1 MEARLFGLT
10 TKEIRLLAYQ
20 LAEKNQINHPFAKEN
35 DQAGLDWMY
44 NFMKRHPDL
53 SIRKPEATSAARAS
67 GFNPTAVGKFYTLLS
82 GIIDTHKLQASQIYN
97 VDETGITCV
106 PKTQSKVVACRG
118 RRQVGALTS
127 AERGQTVTVEICMCA
142 DGSFMPPMLI
152 FPRVRSKP
160 ELIDGAPPGSW
171 AEVHPSGWIQSDLF
185 LKWFEKFI
193 VFSRASN
200 TNRVLLLLDGHATHT
215 KNIALIDKAR
225 EAGVILLCFPP
236 HCTHKLQPLD
246 VAFMKPLSIYYCDEV
261 KKWLREHAS
270 EHRVVTHYQ
279 IASLLGKA
287 YLKAATMT
295 TAINGFKATGIWPL
309 DPNNFNESD
318 FLASAT
324 TEIELENQEK
334 DGSIEE
340 NIPHTSTSSPGC
352 TNSNKTA
359 VSIDEYIPLT
369 PTHSSLPGCSHW
381 SQPFPNSSPED
392 LMPIPKSNKT
402 TKRNSRRRGKTA
414 ILTESPYKNELLAL
428 SINKTSI
435 TSVKRSISL
444 NNTLEETKKKKV
456 MTRSSKDK
464 KLKKKKNQ
472 IPLSSSENEDEE
484 NDDDICF
491 YCNELY
497 SKSIDGWI
505 KCSLCKRWAHNL
517 CAGIDEEEDSIF
529 VCEFCL

>member
-1 MEARLFGLT
+1 MESRLFGLT

-44 NFMKRHPDL
+44 SFMKRHPDL

-67 GFNPTAVGKFYTLLS
+67 GFNPTVVGKFYTLLS
-82 GIIDTHKLQASQIYN
+82 GIIDTQKLQASQIYN
-97 VDETGITCV
+97 VNETGITCV
-106 PKTQSKVVACRG
+106 SKTQSKIVACRG

-171 AEVHPSGWIQSDLF
+171 AEVHPSGWIQSDIF
-185 LKWFEKFI
+185 LKWFEKFV
-193 VFSRASN
+193 VFSRAAK
-200 TNRVLLLLDGHATHT
+200 TNRVLVLLDGHTTHT

-225 EAGVILLCFPP
+225 DAGVILLCFPP

-295 TAINGFKATGIWPL
+295 TAINGFRATGIWPL
-309 DPNNFNESD
+309 DPNHFNKSD

-324 TEIELENQEK
+324 TEIELENQENV
-334 DGSIEE
+334 SIET
-340 NIPHTSTSSPGC
+340 NILHTSTPIPGVS
-352 TNSNKTA
+352 NSKETA
-359 VSIDEYIPLT
+359 VSIYESIPFT
-369 PTHSSLPGCSHW
+369 PTHSSSPGCSHW
-381 SQPFPNSSPED
+381 SQPFPNSSLED

-428 SINKTSI
+428 SSNNTSN
-435 TSVKRSISL
+435 TSVKRSLSL
-444 NNTLEETKKKKV
+444 NKPSEKKE
-456 MTRSSKDK
+456 R
-464 KLKKKKNQ
+464 L
-472 IPLSSSENEDEE
+472 
-484 NDDDICF
+484 
-491 YCNELY
+491 
-497 SKSIDGWI
+497 
-505 KCSLCKRWAHNL
+505 
-517 CAGIDEEEDSIF
+517 
-529 VCEFCL
+529 

>member
-20 LAEKNQINHPFAKEN
+20 LAEKNQISHPFVKEN

-44 NFMKRHPDL
+44 SFMKRHPDL

-67 GFNPTAVGKFYTLLS
+67 GFNPTVVGKFYTLLS

-106 PKTQSKVVACRG
+106 PKTQSKIVACRG

-127 AERGQTVTVEICMCA
+127 AERGQTVTVERCMCA

-193 VFSRASN
+193 VFSRASK
-200 TNRVLLLLDGHATHT
+200 TNRVLLLLDGHTTHT

-225 EAGVILLCFPP
+225 DAGVILLCFPP

-295 TAINGFKATGIWPL
+295 TAINGFRATGIWPL

-318 FLASAT
+318 FLAST
-324 TEIELENQEK
+324 TTKIELENQENV
-334 DGSIEE
+334 SIEK
-340 NIPHTSTSSPGC
+340 NIPHTSTPIPDVF
-352 TNSNKTA
+352 NSKETA
-359 VSIDEYIPLT
+359 VSIDESIPLT
-369 PTHSSLPGCSHW
+369 PTHSSSPGCSHR

-392 LMPIPKSNKT
+392 LMPIPKSSKT

-428 SINKTSI
+428 SSNNTSNI
-435 TSVKRSISL
+435 SVKRSLSL
-444 NNTLEETKKKKV
+444 NKTSEVKKKKKV
-456 MTRSSKDK
+456 MTKNSNAKI
-464 KLKKKKNQ
+464 KKKKNE
-472 IPLSSSENEDEE
+472 IPMSSSENDDEE
-484 NDDDICF
+484 NDDDMCF
-491 YCNELY
+491 YCDELY

-505 KCSLCKRWAHNL
+505 KCTVCERWAHNL
-517 CAGIDEEEDSIF
+517 CAGIEEEEEDPIF
-529 VCEFCL
+529 ICEFCS

>member
-10 TKEIRLLAYQ
+10 TKEIQLLAYQ
-20 LAEKNQINHPFAKEN
+20 LAEKNQINHPFSKEN

-44 NFMKRHPDL
+44 NFMKRYPDL

-67 GFNPTAVGKFYTLLS
+67 GFNPTVVGKFYTLLS
-82 GIIDTHKLQASQIYN
+82 VVIDTHKLQASQIYN

-118 RRQVGALTS
+118 RRQVGAFTS

-160 ELIDGAPPGSW
+160 ELVDGAPPGSW

-193 VFSRASN
+193 VFSRASYI
-200 TNRVLLLLDGHATHT
+200 NRVLLLLDGHATHT
-215 KNIALIDKAR
+215 KNIELIDKAR

-236 HCTHKLQPLD
+236 YCTHKLQPLD
-246 VAFMKPLSIYYCDEV
+246 VAFMKPLSIYYCNEV

-270 EHRVVTHYQ
+270 EHRIVTHYQ

-287 YLKAATMT
+287 YLKATTMT
-295 TAINGFKATGIWPL
+295 TVINGFKATGIWPL

-340 NIPHTSTSSPGC
+340 YKPHTSTSSPCC

-369 PTHSSLPGCSHW
+369 PTHSFLPGCSHW

-472 IPLSSSENEDEE
+472 IPLSSSENDDEE

-491 YCNELY
+491 YCNKLY
-497 SKSIDGWI
+497 SKSIDDWI
-505 KCSLCKRWAHNL
+505 KCTLCKR
-517 CAGIDEEEDSIF
+517 
-529 VCEFCL
+529 